1 MLEFPRGGARA
12 AKGVVVAVAGDRV
25 GSELVRGRP
34 RQRSQ
39 RRDTGVRAPE
49 KRRSDE
55 HYARMLAAAFRSK
68 RTTVL
73 VRLAGSAPALT
84 EEQYAEVLRAVRAI
98 PVLDGD
104 SEGTEG
110 AGAA

>member
-1 MLEFPRGGARA
+1 MA
-12 AKGVVVAVAGDRV
+12 AVVDGDRA
-25 GSELVRGRP
+25 GSELVRGKP

-39 RRDTGVRAPE
+39 RRDTGRKAPE

-73 VRLAGSAPALT
+73 VRMAGSAPALT
-84 EEQYAEVLRAVRAI
+84 AEQHAKVLRAVAAI
-98 PVLDGD
+98 PVLAED